1 MPIIDGKDKRQKMVK
16 MIRNV
21 GIMAHIDAGKTTATE
36 RILFYTGVNNRI
48 GEVDDGSA
56 TMDWM
61 EEEKERGITIIAAS
75 TTCFW
80 RDHRIN
86 IIDTPGHIDFTLEV
100 GRSLRVLDGAV
111 ALFSAVEGVEPQ
123 SETVWRQADRYNVPR
138 IAYLNKMDRPGA
150 DFNKCIG
157 MIKEMLKANPLP
169 LQIPIY
175 NGDEFRGYVDIIKE
189 KAIIYD
195 KDRLGVTY
203 SVVDVPEY
211 LTYEL
216 NNAKDVLFEKLSE
229 LDDDFMEGY
238 LEGRIFSEEEIKAVI
253 RKGTLSGSILPVL
266 CGSAFKNKG
275 IQGLLDAIVDY
286 LPSPEDVSPYKFWT
300 SEGNEGFV
308 EGRKDEPFSGLVFKI
323 MNDPFVGH
331 LSYVRVYSGT
341 LKTGDF
347 VLNSSKGKT
356 ERIGRIL
363 RLHAN
368 KREEIKNV
376 EAGDICAVVGLKNV
390 VTGDT
395 LCEPQQDIFY
405 ENIEVPIPVLSC
417 AIAPKKKDDLK
428 KMWLVFNKYTV
439 EDPSLNVRL
448 DNETGEVILS
458 GMGELHLDIVM
469 NRAKREHNLEMISA
483 PPQVAYRETITK
495 SAQATGKYIKQSGG
509 RGQYGHVVINIS
521 PSEGAGFIFEN
532 KIIGGAIPKEFIS
545 SVESGIREALEKG
558 VVLGYPL
565 IDIKV
570 ELIDG
575 SYHEVDSSELAF
587 KLAGS
592 LAVKEGVKK
601 ANPIILEPIMKV
613 DVNLPAEFLGNVV
626 GDLSSRRGKIVEI
639 GERNGYKTVTAYIPL
654 DEMFG
659 YTTQLRSITQ
669 GRGSHTMEFFRYAP
683 VPQNIF
689 EMLTKNR
696 EKIQTEVL
704 YG

>member
-1 MPIIDGKDKRQKMVK
+1 MNKS
-16 MIRNV
+16 IRNV

-48 GEVDDGSA
+48 GEVDDGAA

-61 EEEKERGITIIAAS
+61 EEEKERGITITAAA

-138 IAYLNKMDRPGA
+138 IAFVNKMDRPGA
-150 DFNKCIG
+150 DFFRCVE
-157 MIKEMLKANPLP
+157 MMEEMLKANPLM
-169 LQIPIY
+169 LQIPVK
-175 NGDEFRGYVDIIKE
+175 NGDDFIGFVDVIKGE
-189 KAIIYD
+189 TVIYD

-203 SVVDVPEY
+203 SVVNEIPDGLKERY
-211 LTYEL
+211 NQAREAML
-216 NNAKDVLFEKLSE
+216 EKLSE
-229 LDDDFMEGY
+229 IDDGLMESY
-238 LEGRIFSEEEIKAVI
+238 LEGLCIDEDEIKSVI
-253 RKGTLSGSILPVL
+253 RKGTLEGKIIPVL

-275 IQGLLDAIVDY
+275 IQALLDALVDY
-286 LPSPEDVSPYKFWT
+286 LPSPADISPYKFWT
-300 SEGNEGFV
+300 SDGNEGFLK
-308 EGRKDEPFSGLVFKI
+308 GTKDEPFSGLVFKI

-331 LSYVRVYSGT
+331 LSYIRIYSGS
-341 LKTGDF
+341 LNTGDS
-347 VLNSSKGKT
+347 VLNSSKDKT
-356 ERIGRIL
+356 ERIGRVL

-368 KREEIKNV
+368 KREEIRHV
-376 EAGDICAVVGLKNV
+376 ESGDICAVVGLKGV
-390 VTGDT
+390 TTGDT
-395 LCEPQQDIFY
+395 LCQVGQDILY
-405 ENIEVPIPVLSC
+405 ENIEVPQPVLSC

-428 KMWLVFNKYTV
+428 KMWLVFNRYTV

-448 DNETGEVILS
+448 DSETGEVILS

-469 NRAKREHNLEMISA
+469 NRAKREHNLEMISS

-495 SAQATGKYIKQSGG
+495 SSQAVGKYIKQSGG
-509 RGQYGHVVINIS
+509 KGQYGHVVINIT
-521 PSEGAGFIFEN
+521 PTEGTGFIFEN
-532 KIIGGAIPKEFIS
+532 KIIGGAIPKEYIS
-545 SVESGIREALEKG
+545 SVEAGIREALEKG
-558 VVLGYPL
+558 VVLGYPV

-570 ELIDG
+570 ELLDG

-592 LAVKEGVKK
+592 IAVKEGIKK
-601 ANPIILEPIMKV
+601 SNPILLEPVMKV
-613 DVNLPAEFLGNVV
+613 DVNTPNEFLGSVV
-626 GDLSSRRGKIVEI
+626 GDLSSRRGKIAEI
-639 GERNGYKTVTAYIPL
+639 GDRNGYKSITAYVPL
-654 DEMFG
+654 EEMFG
-659 YTTQLRSITQ
+659 YTTNIRSITQ
-669 GRGSHTMEFFRYAP
+669 GRGNHTMEFFHYAP

-689 EMLTKNR
+689 ENIIKYR

>member
-1 MPIIDGKDKRQKMVK
+1 MPITDGEDKRQNMIKL
-16 MIRNV
+16 IRNV

-48 GEVDDGSA
+48 GEVHDGAA

-61 EEEKERGITIIAAS
+61 EEEKERGITITAAS

-123 SETVWRQADRYNVPR
+123 SETVWRQADRYKVPR
-138 IAYLNKMDRPGA
+138 IAFINKMDRPGA
-150 DFNKCIG
+150 DFYNCIE
-157 MIKEMLKANPLP
+157 MIKDMLKANPLI

-175 NGDEFRGYVDIIKE
+175 DGDEFKGYVDLIKE
-189 KAIIYD
+189 KAVIYD

-203 SVVDVPEY
+203 TITDVPAHLKEQFFNGR
-211 LTYEL
+211 ER
-216 NNAKDVLFEKLSE
+216 LFETLAE
-229 LDDDFMEGY
+229 IDDEFMEAY
-238 LEGRIFSEEEIKAVI
+238 LEGETFTEEYVKKII
-253 RKGTLSGSILPVL
+253 RKGTIKGTILPVL

-275 IQGLLDAIVDY
+275 IQALLDGIVDY
-286 LPSPEDVSPYKFWT
+286 LPSPMDVSPYKFWT
-300 SEGNEGFV
+300 KEREEGFV
-308 EGRKDEPFSGLVFKI
+308 NGTKDEPFSGLVFKI

-331 LSYVRVYSGT
+331 LSYIRVYSGI
-341 LKTGDF
+341 LKTGDT
-347 VLNSSKGKT
+347 VLNNSKGKT

-363 RLHAN
+363 KLHAN
-368 KREEIKNV
+368 KREEIKQV
-376 EAGDICAVVGLKNV
+376 EAGDICAVVGLKGV
-390 VTGDT
+390 TTGDT
-395 LCEPQQDIFY
+395 LCEQGEDIMY
-405 ENIEVPIPVLSC
+405 ENIEVPVPVLSC
-417 AIAPKKKDDLK
+417 AITPKKKDDLK
-428 KMWLVFNKYTV
+428 KMWLVFNRYTV

-448 DNETGEVILS
+448 ENETGEVILS

-469 NRAKREHNLEMISA
+469 NRAKREHNLEMVSS

-495 SAQATGKYIKQSGG
+495 SAQAVGRYIKQSGG

-521 PSEGAGFIFEN
+521 PSEGAGFVFEN
-532 KIIGGAIPKEFIS
+532 KIIGGAIPKEYIS
-545 SVESGIREALEKG
+545 SIESGVKEALEKG

-592 LAVKEGVKK
+592 IALKEGVKK
-601 ANPIILEPIMKV
+601 ANPILLEPIMKV
-613 DVNLPAEFLGNVV
+613 DLNLPAEFLGNVV
-626 GDLSSRRGKIVEI
+626 GDLSSRRGKIVDI
-639 GERNGYKTVTAYIPL
+639 GERSGYKTITAYIPL
-654 DEMFG
+654 EEMFG
-659 YTTQLRSITQ
+659 YTTNLRSITQ

-683 VPQNIF
+683 VPQNIL
-689 EMLTKNR
+689 ETLTKNR